1 MGRDALWP
9 ALYFC
14 QLVRPPQTP
23 ANQRTPPLQ
32 QPDSHVRLSL
42 PARMV
47 VLLIDVEHLEG
58 ETRRIAHRVARFDG
72 EPSGL
77 ET

>member
-14 QLVRPPQTP
+14 QLVRPPQTHS
-23 ANQRTPPLQ
+23 NQRTPPL